1 MLFVEWL
8 GSLRR
13 EDRLIVG
20 KISRDRLRHNRCWP
34 PRRFCARRRQSR
46 ALILILILTLSLIL
60 GDRFARKQDWLITRG
75 RSVIVVATG
84 QSRRRRSLESR
95 VRPSASRT
103 VAAAKTVVPRFDT
116 WFDTWITA
124 AFCAHF
130 ATRFASNVAA
140 ICARAASAPVSGF
153 SATTATATTS
163 TEVARS
169 NRGVARHVRRGR
181 FRGFALARYASGFG
195 KLPFTMNRRP
205 TCFQT
210 EARSRLRHRTIR
222 RDRFIQVLVLLFQIH
237 EVGDVQKRVAFQ
249 SDIHKGRLH
258 AWQHARYPALVN
270 RAC

>member
-13 EDRLIVG
+13 EDGLIVG
-20 KISRDRLRHNRCWP
+20 KISRDRLGHNRCWP

-84 QSRRRRSLESR
+84 TSSRRRSLESR
-95 VRPSASRT
+95 VRPTASRT

-124 AFCAHF
+124 AFSAHF

-153 SATTATATTS
+153 SATTATTTTS
-163 TEVARS
+163 TEVACS
-169 NRGVARHVRRGR
+169 NRGVARHVRRAR
-181 FRGFALARYASGFG
+181 FRGFVLARYAS
-195 KLPFTMNRRP
+195 
-205 TCFQT
+205 
-210 EARSRLRHRTIR
+210 
-222 RDRFIQVLVLLFQIH
+222 D
-237 EVGDVQKRVAFQ
+237 
-249 SDIHKGRLH
+249 
-258 AWQHARYPALVN
+258 
-270 RAC
+270 

>member
-20 KISRDRLRHNRCWP
+20 KISRDRLRHNWCWP
-34 PRRFCARRRQSR
+34 PRRFCALRRQSR
-46 ALILILILTLSLIL
+46 ALILILTLSLVL
-60 GDRFARKQDWLITRG
+60 GDRFARKQDWLVTRG

-84 QSRRRRSLESR
+84 TSSRRRSLESR
-95 VRPSASRT
+95 VRPTASRT

-124 AFCAHF
+124 AFRAHF

-140 ICARAASAPVSGF
+140 ICARAASAPDSGF
-153 SATTATATTS
+153 YATTATTTTS

>member
-20 KISRDRLRHNRCWP
+20 KVRRSRARHNWCGP
-34 PRRFCARRRQSR
+34 HRRFCALRRQSR
-46 ALILILILTLSLIL
+46 ALILILTLSLVL
-60 GDRFARKQDWLITRG
+60 GDRFARKQDWLVTRG

-84 QSRRRRSLESR
+84 TSSRRRSLESR
-95 VRPSASRT
+95 IRPTASRT
-103 VAAAKTVVPRFDT
+103 VAAAKTVVPRFVPRFDT

-124 AFCAHF
+124 AFSSAHF

-140 ICARAASAPVSGF
+140 LCARAASAPVSGF
-153 SATTATATTS
+153 SATTATTT
-163 TEVARS
+163 TPAEVARS

-210 EARSRLRHRTIR
+210 QARSRFRHRPIR
-222 RDRFIQVLVLLFQIH
+222 RPPSIPTLL
-237 EVGDVQKRVAFQ
+237 
-249 SDIHKGRLH
+249 L
-258 AWQHARYPALVN
+258 
-270 RAC
+270 

>member
-46 ALILILILTLSLIL
+46 ALILILTLSLIL

-84 QSRRRRSLESR
+84 TSSRRRSLESR
-95 VRPSASRT
+95 VRPTASRT
-103 VAAAKTVVPRFDT
+103 VAAAKTVVPRFVPWLFVP

-124 AFCAHF
+124 AFSAHF

-140 ICARAASAPVSGF
+140 LCARAAS
-153 SATTATATTS
+153 
-163 TEVARS
+163 
-169 NRGVARHVRRGR
+169 
-181 FRGFALARYASGFG
+181 
-195 KLPFTMNRRP
+195 
-205 TCFQT
+205 
-210 EARSRLRHRTIR
+210 
-222 RDRFIQVLVLLFQIH
+222 
-237 EVGDVQKRVAFQ
+237 
-249 SDIHKGRLH
+249 
-258 AWQHARYPALVN
+258 
-270 RAC
+270 